1 MSLARC
7 HIFELEVHEV
17 ELSEESEEKE
27 RKVAAQ
33 KRVAQSRVALRVKKD
48 MWWRMGTWWLWKAEL
63 AQELARACAKLAHDF
78 APGLPKSGTC
88 LAELSKPCA
97 NLAQT
102 LRCLA
107 VLLHLVGGPLLKE
120 NVKHA
125 NGTQMSHWSFF
136 AYYTFLESAHI
147 YSHIFTLHAVSL
159 IVLSSFLPHHKI
171 LKSMNGFSLENH
183 WSNIQS
189 QPQSFFFAHHDV
201 LRGLSFCRVWK
212 CAKKYMKYSE
222 IYIYIY
228 LIYRYILHMVVLL
241 GFNVAWLSLPLA

>member
-7 HIFELEVHEV
+7 TFELEVHEV
-17 ELSEESEEKE
+17 ELPEESEEKE

-33 KRVAQSRVALRVKKD
+33 RRVAQSRIVLRVTKD

-63 AQELARACAKLAHDF
+63 AQELARSLRTI
-78 APGLPKSGTC
+78 LPLVCTC

-125 NGTQMSHWSFF
+125 NGTQMS
-136 AYYTFLESAHI
+136 
-147 YSHIFTLHAVSL
+147 
-159 IVLSSFLPHHKI
+159 
-171 LKSMNGFSLENH
+171 G
-183 WSNIQS
+183 
-189 QPQSFFFAHHDV
+189 
-201 LRGLSFCRVWK
+201 
-212 CAKKYMKYSE
+212 
-222 IYIYIY
+222 
-228 LIYRYILHMVVLL
+228 
-241 GFNVAWLSLPLA
+241 